1 MTMHR
6 KSMTNRKHAAFFALL
21 CILTTT
27 WPATAQD
34 NVLTVTSRG
43 VGVSVSDAKKDAL
56 INAMQQAIG
65 AYLDSETLIEN
76 DQIIRDKVLAVSDG
90 FVKEYDV
97 TDGPK
102 TRPDGLYEVTI
113 KAQVQRDEMQD
124 RLETIRVIESTVA
137 GKDAAAE
144 VFTKIANADQG
155 QELLKKHLD
164 GLLEKL
170 LVARLVGE
178 DGKPSEK
185 VRPIVEIQEDRRIK
199 CTWNI
204 EVYFDMKAFY
214 EQVVPQ
220 LDKVF
225 RAVSDGQ
232 PRACVYLGRQLP
244 TRMPTGYPVLRISDV
259 RSNITQSGRKDEVDL
274 FPVFLSIG
282 RDQFGT
288 NERFRVF
295 SFSSKFYK
303 NELEDI
309 RKKVLATQLYVYA
322 MNDDDGVV
330 REDVL
335 PLNAEPIMPYSN
347 YPGQK
352 FSPEFLLQMYIRR
365 ELNEGVILAPRFAA
379 SSGNASDRRNAYT
392 DTLLIPYSFMIEQS
406 DLEKISSVRFRFAQ

>member
-1 MTMHR
+1 MTNHR
-6 KSMTNRKHAAFFALL
+6 KFMMNRKFASCFVLL
-21 CILTTT
+21 CMLTTAL
-27 WPATAQD
+27 PATAQD
-34 NVLTVTSRG
+34 NILTVTSRG
-43 VGVSVSDAKKDAL
+43 VGVSESEAKKDAL

-65 AYLDSETLIEN
+65 AYMDSETLIEN

-102 TRPDGLYEVTI
+102 KRPDGLYEVTI
-113 KAQVQRDEMQD
+113 KAQVQRDEMQE
-124 RLETIRVIESTVA
+124 RLETIRVIKSTVE

-144 VFTKIANADQG
+144 VFTKIANAEQG
-155 QELLKKHLD
+155 QELLEKHLD

-225 RAVSDGQ
+225 RAVSEAQ
-232 PRACVYLGRQLP
+232 PGSCVYMGTQVRSRTQ
-244 TRMPTGYPVLRISDV
+244 TGYPVLRMADV
-259 RSNITQSGRKDEVDL
+259 RGQFPRADGKEEL

-282 RDQFGT
+282 RDQFGS
-288 NERFRVF
+288 NERFRIYLL
-295 SFSSKFYK
+295 SSIFYK
-303 NELEDI
+303 ETMRSVRERVLPTELH
-309 RKKVLATQLYVYA
+309 VYA
-322 MNDDDGVV
+322 MDDNNGVI
-330 REDVL
+330 REDLL
-335 PLNAEPIMPYSN
+335 PLNEEPISPYSN

-352 FSPEFLLQMYIRR
+352 FSPEFLLDVTIRR
-365 ELNEGVILAPRFAA
+365 ELNAGLILAPRFSA
-379 SSGNASDRRNAYT
+379 SAKDAGDRRNAYT

-406 DLEKISSVRFRFAQ
+406 DLEKISSVRFRFAE